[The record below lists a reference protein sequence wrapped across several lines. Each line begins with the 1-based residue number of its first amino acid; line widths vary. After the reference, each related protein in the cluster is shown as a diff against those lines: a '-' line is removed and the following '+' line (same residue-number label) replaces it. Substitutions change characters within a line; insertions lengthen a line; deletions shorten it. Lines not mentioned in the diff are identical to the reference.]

1 MAEVLSQSQIDALLN
16 SMQGSSEEPKQ
27 EEKKQDKNFKKYD
40 FYSPKKFTKD
50 RMKIIKGI
58 YDNYARIAS
67 SQLNGMLRT
76 NCEMEVMSVEEQRYY
91 EFSNAL
97 TDNDIMMLVELKLP
111 DDSKNPS
118 ILMHISQVLMVN
130 IIDRMLGGLGND
142 AEIDSSYTYTEI
154 ESALYQKVM
163 HYLIRVIKDAW
174 SNYINLDAGESRLEE
189 NPSLFQEISLDDP
202 VAIVILKMKMQNVEG
217 LINICIP
224 GHLLTN
230 IFLVIDKRKHVNG
243 TYDNGIE
250 NGREVIMERLKES
263 ALSVKAELGSAEL
276 SLSEVCSL
284 QVGDVIDLNKP
295 KDSDI
300 SLYVEERPWF
310 EGKLGTYNKNVAIR
324 INKRIREEEV
334 SVE

>member
-16 SMQGSSEEPKQ
+16 SMQGDSKETKQ
-27 EEKKQDKNFKKYD
+27 EEKKQDKNYKKYD

-76 NCEMEVMSVEEQRYY
+76 NCEMETMSVEEQRYY

-97 TDNDIMMLVELKLP
+97 SENDIMMLVELELP
-111 DDSKNPS
+111 DASKNPPML
-118 ILMHISQVLMVN
+118 IQISQVLMVN
-130 IIDRMLGGLGND
+130 IIDRMLGGMGND
-142 AEIDSSYTYTEI
+142 AEIDVAYAYTDIEI
-154 ESALYQKVM
+154 ALYHKVM
-163 HYLIRVIKDAW
+163 QYLLRVIKDAW
-174 SNYINLDAGESRLEE
+174 GNYIALDIGESRLEE

-202 VAIVILKMKMQNVEG
+202 VAIVILKMKMQGIEG

-230 IFLVIDKRKHVNG
+230 IFSIIDKRKHVNG

-250 NGREVIMERLKES
+250 NGREIIMERLKES
-263 ALSVKAELGSAEL
+263 SLLVKAELGAAEL

-284 QVGDVIDLNKP
+284 QVGDVIDLNKS

-300 SLYVEERPWF
+300 FVYVEERPWF
-310 EGKLGTYNKNVAIR
+310 EGKLGIYNKNVAVR
-324 INKRIREEEV
+324 VNKRIKEEEIP
-334 SVE
+334 VE